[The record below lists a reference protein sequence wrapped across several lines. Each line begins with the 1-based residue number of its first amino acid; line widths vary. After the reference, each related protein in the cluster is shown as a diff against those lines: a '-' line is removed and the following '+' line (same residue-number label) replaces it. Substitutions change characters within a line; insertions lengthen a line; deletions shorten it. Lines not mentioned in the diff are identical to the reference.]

1 MISICCDKKGKMLL
15 QEVTSLDQ
23 AYNLN
28 SFFSENSNHYSER
41 LGCMDKEIWLMFD
54 EKKKRGE
61 KQPENSS
68 KGGRSANR
76 H

>member
-15 QEVTSLDQ
+15 QEATSLDQ

-41 LGCMDKEIWLMFD
+41 LGCMDIEIRLMFN
-54 EKKKRGE
+54 EKKR
-61 KQPENSS
+61 
-68 KGGRSANR
+68 
-76 H
+76 